1 MVRAIPH
8 TLRPRYSQRRA
19 PAAAPAL
26 RSPPQ
31 AATHDSFS
39 AASSSPSSHA
49 SACSSSSTHRSSSS
63 TACCFKKDT
72 TDLGEGEKG
81 TWIGRGEEAG
91 AHLSLGFGTVTS
103 RPWSCRAC
111 GSFMPASHLEL
122 WWGGRRRSNWKWRG
136 RDGESLGPSLSSVS
150 PSMRPSPLLL
160 RPFAAGASFAL

>member
-1 MVRAIPH
+1 MARAIPH

-81 TWIGRGEEAG
+81 TWTGRGEEAG
-91 AHLSLGFGTVTS
+91 AHLGLGFGTVTS

-122 WWGGRRRSNWKWRG
+122 WWGGRW
-136 RDGESLGPSLSSVS
+136 ESLGPSLSSVS
-150 PSMRPSPLLL
+150 PSMRPSLPSL
-160 RPFAAGASFAL
+160 RPFAAGASSAL